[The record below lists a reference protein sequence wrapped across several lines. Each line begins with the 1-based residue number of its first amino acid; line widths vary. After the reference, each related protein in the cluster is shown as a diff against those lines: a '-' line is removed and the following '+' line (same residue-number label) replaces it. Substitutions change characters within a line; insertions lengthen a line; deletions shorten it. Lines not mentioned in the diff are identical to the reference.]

1 MQTLCFLLQNVPGQ
15 DLWKMVASENRR
27 KSFCSSFDHS
37 FFTTWLPRDWLTN
50 CLTEG
55 HGSWWTVSSFPQG
68 SHCSSHRRC
77 LRTLIPIR
85 GGPDLWGPARLFRN
99 TGGQDCRVTQWNSEE
114 SGVGQTWIWILVSSY
129 VTLIESLHL
138 LETLFP
144 KIYNWDGK
152 SSLAGVGGSYREN
165 KRDT

>member
-1 MQTLCFLLQNVPGQ
+1 
-15 DLWKMVASENRR
+15 MVASENSR

-37 FFTTWLPRDWLTN
+37 FSTTWLPRDWLTN

-77 LRTLIPIR
+77 MRTLIPIR

-99 TGGQDCRVTQWNSEE
+99 TGGQDCRVTQWTAKSLELDRPEFE
-114 SGVGQTWIWILVSSY
+114 SWLVAMWPWSSHSTFSRLCFQKYTIEMVKSLLLGSGAVTGKIKQTLNVC
-129 VTLIESLHL
+129 L
-138 LETLFP
+138 LL
-144 KIYNWDGK
+144 
-152 SSLAGVGGSYREN
+152 L
-165 KRDT
+165 